1 MSRREYPCEVT
12 MFTPDP
18 TSKSPGTRIALKVVP
33 GSRRAQIVGALGDRL
48 KVKVAA
54 APEDGKANK
63 AVCELIADALGI
75 SVRDVSIIAGHSN
88 PEKTALVAGLAPDE
102 VGRRLL

>member
-1 MSRREYPCEVT
+1 M
-12 MFTPDP
+12 MFAPEPNSKTPA
-18 TSKSPGTRIALKVVP
+18 TRIALKVVP
-33 GSRRAQIVGALGDRL
+33 GSRRAKIVGALGDRL

-63 AVCELIADALGI
+63 AVCELLSQALGI

-88 PEKTALVAGLAPDE
+88 PEKTALVVGLGPDD
-102 VGRRLL
+102 VQAKLT